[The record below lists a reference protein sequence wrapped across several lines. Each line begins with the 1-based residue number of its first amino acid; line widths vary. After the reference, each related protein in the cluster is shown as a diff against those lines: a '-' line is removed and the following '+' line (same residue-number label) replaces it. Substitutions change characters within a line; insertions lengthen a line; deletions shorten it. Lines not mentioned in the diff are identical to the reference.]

1 MDLTVLNQVNKE
13 IIESVLKH
21 EHTLGILPTGSGK
34 SLCYQLPTYL
44 SNKPTLIV
52 SPLISLMDDQ
62 VMQLKI
68 NGEKRVACIHSGMD
82 EIEKSII
89 SKYYDIVDL
98 SFESR
103 IPTTTCQF

>member
-1 MDLTVLNQVNKE
+1 
-13 IIESVLKH
+13 
-21 EHTLGILPTGSGK
+21 
-34 SLCYQLPTYL
+34 
-44 SNKPTLIV
+44 
-52 SPLISLMDDQ
+52 MDDQ